1 MVIILL
7 GAEAVKKWLTVNVL
21 ENCSG
26 ILWIYIYVHTSNCFH
41 TMLPEKLF
49 SPEFSVGSEKHPH
62 RKRWRGR
69 SFFRGNC
76 FWGRGRSLPTPQRSL
91 QDDWTGKKMDNEEEA
106 SLLPS
111 PGSSCGSQGEGA
123 CVCVNYSLL
132 ISAQNSFGLHSWSLL
147 YKNKRACVEPLQ
159 IVRTRSE
166 REGRTKDYP
175 HGWYSQNGHG
185 FTLV

>member
-1 MVIILL
+1 ML

-76 FWGRGRSLPTPQRSL
+76 FWGRGLSLPTPQRSL
-91 QDDWTGKKMDNEEEA
+91 QDDWTGKKRDNEEEA
-106 SLLPS
+106 SLLPFS
-111 PGSSCGSQGEGA
+111 SSSCGSQGGGA
-123 CVCVNYSLL
+123 CVYVNYSLL
-132 ISAQNSFGLHSWSLL
+132 ISAQIRLVSTAGLCFAKTKEHVRSHCRSSVPVPSV
-147 YKNKRACVEPLQ
+147 REEPK
-159 IVRTRSE
+159 IIRT
-166 REGRTKDYP
+166 GGTLRTGMVLP
-175 HGWYSQNGHG
+175 
-185 FTLV
+185 